1 VQEVINDFVTLLR
14 ASEVRVSPAETLDA
28 LRALETVGLGE
39 RTLVRD
45 VLRATLVKRADE
57 VEAFERLFDL
67 YFGLGELRPS
77 APAVLSMHGH
87 DHGGPPHQLKLGEDL
102 ESEQR
107 GERPPDR
114 SEENTDLRQYI
125 PEEKLTNAP
134 DLHGKEESLRLS
146 MFAQELMLN
155 RQGSSLEPL
164 MEKISGQIRLRR
176 ARNIF
181 KPGKLAAQ
189 SAAQEVELD
198 VSAAELGALIEDL
211 EDLGVDDE
219 LLALLRDQ
227 ADNIVAGLPELLKAL
242 LERER
247 KVRSVPLERELRGE
261 SLRRLTEFTGTE
273 QRELEAAIRRLARRM
288 NGAQS
293 RRTKADSSGRI
304 SIRHT
309 VRGSL
314 RYDGIPF
321 DPSLRKRREGRPR
334 LVVLCDVSL
343 STRNLARFW
352 LHLVADTQ
360 SLFAKVRTFI
370 FVADT
375 AEVTET
381 FADKPLGDAI
391 DAVFAGGLIDAD
403 VNSDFGR
410 AARQFATEHLDA
422 VTRRTTVVILGD
434 GRNNGRDPDPRAL
447 QEIAA
452 RAKSVVWLTPE
463 PRHGW
468 QLGSCDMGLYEPLV
482 DRVEVVRSVE
492 QLAKAAE
499 RIAERDGRDLRRRR
513 IHARP

>member
-1 VQEVINDFVTLLR
+1 MEQVVNHFVSVLR
-14 ASEVRVSPAETLDA
+14 RAEVRVSPAETLDA

-45 VLRATLVKRADE
+45 VLRATLVKQADE
-57 VEAFERLFDL
+57 VETFERLFDL
-67 YFGLGELRPS
+67 YFGLGDSDPPS
-77 APAVLSMHGH
+77 PALLSMHGH

-102 ESEQR
+102 DTEQR

-114 SEENTDLRQYI
+114 SEENTDLRRFI
-125 PEEKLTNAP
+125 PEDKLTGAP

-155 RQGSSLEPL
+155 RQGGSLEPL
-164 MEKISGQIRLRR
+164 MEKIYGQIRR

-181 KPGKLAAQ
+181 RPGRLASQ
-189 SAAQEVELD
+189 SEAQEVELD
-198 VSAAELGALIEDL
+198 VSAAELGALMDDL
-211 EDLGVDDE
+211 ERMGVDDE

-242 LERER
+242 LARER
-247 KVRSVPLERELRGE
+247 QVRTVPLERELRGE
-261 SLRRLTEFTGTE
+261 SLRRLTDFSGTE
-273 QRELEAAIRRLARRM
+273 QREMEAAIRRLARRM

-293 RRTKADSSGRI
+293 RRTRNDSSGRI

-309 VRGSL
+309 VRGNL

-321 DPSLRKRREGRPR
+321 APARRRRREARPR

-352 LHLVADTQ
+352 LHLVVNTQ
-360 SLFAKVRTFI
+360 SLFSKVRTFI
-370 FVADT
+370 FVADL
-375 AEVTET
+375 AEATET
-381 FADKPLGDAI
+381 FADKPVGEAI
-391 DAVFAGGLIDAD
+391 DAVFSGGLIDAD

-410 AARQFATEHLDA
+410 AARRFASEHLDA

-434 GRNNGRDPDPRAL
+434 GRNNGRDPDPGAL

-452 RAKSVVWLTPE
+452 RAKSVLWLTPE

-468 QLGSCDMGLYEPLV
+468 TLGSCDMALYEPLC
-482 DRVEVVRSVE
+482 DRVEVVRSVD
-492 QLAKAAE
+492 QLARVAE
-499 RIAERDGRDLRRRR
+499 RIAAPAA
-513 IHARP
+513 ARG